1 MTMDATTSA
10 THGAA
15 DARRA
20 AEAVRERLGVRAPVI
35 GIVLG
40 SGLGTLADRLTEAR
54 RVPYAEVPGFHAPK
68 VDGHRGEL
76 LAGQLG
82 GREVIC
88 LAGRFHMYEGYSA
101 RVAAFP
107 IRVLHALG
115 VPRLFVSNAAGGVRR
130 SFGAGELMRI
140 VDHLNL
146 TGQNPLTG
154 PVEPGD
160 QRFNDMSEA
169 YSADLGARLDA
180 SAQALGIPLARGV
193 YAGLLGPNFET
204 PAEVRM
210 LERLGADAVGMST
223 VAEVI
228 VARNLGMSV
237 AGISLI
243 TNPGAGISATPLNHA
258 EVMAEGERA
267 AGAFGDLVAH
277 FVSGL

>member
-1 MTMDATTSA
+1 MSAMAT

-15 DARRA
+15 DAQRA
-20 AEAVRERLGVRAPVI
+20 AEAVRDRLGVRAPVI

-40 SGLGTLADRLTEAR
+40 SGLGTLADRLAEAK
-54 RVPYAEVPGFHAPK
+54 RVPYAEIPGFHAPK

-76 LAGQLG
+76 IAGQLG
-82 GREVIC
+82 GREVLC
-88 LAGRFHMYEGYSA
+88 LAGRFHMYEGYPA
-101 RVAAFP
+101 RVSAFP

-115 VPRLFVSNAAGGVRR
+115 ARRLFVSNAAGGVRR
-130 SFGAGELMRI
+130 SFRAGELMRI

-160 QRFNDMSEA
+160 QRFNDMTEA
-169 YSADLGARLDA
+169 YSVALGERLDA
-180 SAQALGIPLARGV
+180 SAQALGVPLASGI

-228 VARNLGMSV
+228 VARNLGMEV

-243 TNPGAGISATPLNHA
+243 TNPGAGISSTPLNHE

>member
-1 MTMDATTSA
+1 MSAVTT
-10 THGAA
+10 THGAV

-20 AEAVRERLGVRAPVI
+20 ADAVRDRLGVRSPVI

-40 SGLGTLADRLTEAR
+40 SGLGTLADRLTDAR

-76 LAGQLG
+76 IVGQLG
-82 GREVIC
+82 GREVLC
-88 LAGRFHMYEGYSA
+88 LAGRFHMYEGYPA
-101 RVAAFP
+101 RVSAFP

-115 VPRLFVSNAAGGVRR
+115 ARRLFVSNAAGGVRR
-130 SFGAGELMRI
+130 SFRAGELMRI

-160 QRFNDMSEA
+160 QRFNDMTEA
-169 YSADLGARLDA
+169 YSVDLGERLDA
-180 SAQALGIPLARGV
+180 AAQVLGVALAQGV

-228 VARNLGMSV
+228 VARNLGMAV

-243 TNPGAGISATPLNHA
+243 TNPGAGISPTPLNHA
-258 EVMAEGERA
+258 EVMAEGEKA

>member
-1 MTMDATTSA
+1 MTT

-15 DARRA
+15 DAQRA
-20 AEAVRERLGVRAPVI
+20 AEAVRDRLGVRAPVI

-76 LAGQLG
+76 IAGQLG

-88 LAGRFHMYEGYSA
+88 LAGRFHMYEGYPA

-115 VPRLFVSNAAGGVRR
+115 ARRLFVSNAAGGVRR
-130 SFGAGELMRI
+130 SFRAGELMRI

-160 QRFNDMSEA
+160 Q
-169 YSADLGARLDA
+169 
-180 SAQALGIPLARGV
+180 
-193 YAGLLGPNFET
+193 
-204 PAEVRM
+204 
-210 LERLGADAVGMST
+210 
-223 VAEVI
+223 
-228 VARNLGMSV
+228 
-237 AGISLI
+237 
-243 TNPGAGISATPLNHA
+243 
-258 EVMAEGERA
+258 
-267 AGAFGDLVAH
+267 
-277 FVSGL
+277 

>member
-1 MTMDATTSA
+1 MSAVTT
-10 THGAA
+10 THGAV

-20 AEAVRERLGVRAPVI
+20 ADAVRDRLGVRSPVI

-40 SGLGTLADRLTEAR
+40 SGLGPLADRLTDAR

-76 LAGQLG
+76 IVGQLG

-88 LAGRFHMYEGYSA
+88 LAGRFHMYEGYPA
-101 RVAAFP
+101 RVSAFP

-115 VPRLFVSNAAGGVRR
+115 VRRLFVSNAAGGVRR
-130 SFGAGELMRI
+130 SFRAGELMRI

-160 QRFNDMSEA
+160 QRFNDMTEA
-169 YSADLGARLDA
+169 YSVDLGERLDA
-180 SAQALGIPLARGV
+180 AAQVLGVALAQGV

-228 VARNLGMSV
+228 VARNLGMAV

-243 TNPGAGISATPLNHA
+243 TNPGAGISPTPLNHA
-258 EVMAEGERA
+258 EVMAEGEKA
-267 AGAFGDLVAH
+267 ASAFGDLVAH

>member
-1 MTMDATTSA
+1 MGRETPSA
-10 THGAA
+10 PPRPSAIASGT
-15 DARRA
+15 R
-20 AEAVRERLGVRAPVI
+20 RAPVI
-35 GIVLG
+35 GVVLG
-40 SGLGTLADRLTEAR
+40 SGLGTLADRLTDAR
-54 RVPYAEVPGFHAPK
+54 RVPYADVPGFHAPK
-68 VDGHRGEL
+68 VEGHRGEL
-76 LAGQLG
+76 IVGQLG
-82 GREVIC
+82 GREVVC
-88 LAGRFHMYEGYSA
+88 LAGRFHMSEGYPA

-130 SFGAGELMRI
+130 SFRAGELMRI

-169 YSADLGARLDA
+169 YSVALGARLDA
-180 SAQALGIPLARGV
+180 SAQALGIPLATGV

-228 VARNLGMSV
+228 VARNLGMEV
-237 AGISLI
+237 AGVSLI
-243 TNPGAGISATPLNHA
+243 TNPGAGISSTPLNHE
-258 EVMAEGERA
+258 EVMAEGARA

>member
-1 MTMDATTSA
+1 MTT

-15 DARRA
+15 DAQRA
-20 AEAVRERLGVRAPVI
+20 AEAVRDRLGVRAPVI

-40 SGLGTLADRLTEAR
+40 SGLGTLADRLAEAKR
-54 RVPYAEVPGFHAPK
+54 IPYAEIPGFHAPK

-76 LAGQLG
+76 IAGQLG
-82 GREVIC
+82 GREVLC
-88 LAGRFHMYEGYSA
+88 LAGRFHMYEGYPA
-101 RVAAFP
+101 RVSAFP

-115 VPRLFVSNAAGGVRR
+115 ARRLFVSNAAGGVRR
-130 SFGAGELMRI
+130 SFRAGELMRI

-160 QRFNDMSEA
+160 QRFNDMTEA
-169 YSADLGARLDA
+169 YSVALGERLDV
-180 SAQALGIPLARGV
+180 SAQALGVPLASGI

-228 VARNLGMSV
+228 IARNLGMEV

-243 TNPGAGISATPLNHA
+243 TNPGAGISSTPLNHE

>member
-1 MTMDATTSA
+1 MSAVTT
-10 THGAA
+10 THGAV

-20 AEAVRERLGVRAPVI
+20 ADAVRDRLGVRSPVI

-40 SGLGTLADRLTEAR
+40 SGLGPLADRLTDAR

-76 LAGQLG
+76 IVGQLG

-88 LAGRFHMYEGYSA
+88 LAGRFHMYEGYPA
-101 RVAAFP
+101 RVSAFP

-115 VPRLFVSNAAGGVRR
+115 VRRLFVSNAAGGVRR
-130 SFGAGELMRI
+130 SFRAGELMRI

-160 QRFNDMSEA
+160 QRFNDMTEA
-169 YSADLGARLDA
+169 YSVDLGERLDA
-180 SAQALGIPLARGV
+180 AAQVLGVALAQGV

-228 VARNLGMSV
+228 VARNLGMAV

-243 TNPGAGISATPLNHA
+243 TNPGAGISPTPLNHA
-258 EVMAEGERA
+258 EVMAEGEKA

>member
-1 MTMDATTSA
+1 MSAVTT
-10 THGAA
+10 THGAV

-20 AEAVRERLGVRAPVI
+20 ADAVRDRLGVRSPVI

-40 SGLGTLADRLTEAR
+40 SGLGTLADRLTDAR

-76 LAGQLG
+76 IVGQLG

-101 RVAAFP
+101 RVSAFP

-115 VPRLFVSNAAGGVRR
+115 ARRLFVSNAAGGVRR
-130 SFGAGELMRI
+130 SFRAGELMRI

-160 QRFNDMSEA
+160 QRFNDMTEA
-169 YSADLGARLDA
+169 YSVDLGERLDA
-180 SAQALGIPLARGV
+180 AAQALGVALAQGV

-228 VARNLGMSV
+228 VARNLGMAV

-243 TNPGAGISATPLNHA
+243 TNPGAGISPTPLNHA
-258 EVMAEGERA
+258 EVMAEGEKA
-267 AGAFGDLVAH
+267 AGAFGDLVAQ

>member
-1 MTMDATTSA
+1 MSAVTT
-10 THGAA
+10 THGAV

-20 AEAVRERLGVRAPVI
+20 ADAVRDRLGVRSPVI

-40 SGLGTLADRLTEAR
+40 SGLGTLADRLADAR

-76 LAGQLG
+76 IVGQLG

-88 LAGRFHMYEGYSA
+88 LAGRFHMYEGYPA
-101 RVAAFP
+101 RVSAFP

-115 VPRLFVSNAAGGVRR
+115 ARRLFVSNAAGGVRR
-130 SFGAGELMRI
+130 SFRAGELMRI

-160 QRFNDMSEA
+160 QRFNDMTEA
-169 YSADLGARLDA
+169 YSVDLGERLDA
-180 SAQALGIPLARGV
+180 AAQALGVALAQGV

-228 VARNLGMSV
+228 VARNLGMAV

-243 TNPGAGISATPLNHA
+243 TNPGAGISPTPLNHA
-258 EVMAEGERA
+258 EVMAEGAKA
-267 AGAFGDLVAH
+267 AGAFGDLVAQ

>member
-1 MTMDATTSA
+1 MSAVTT
-10 THGAA
+10 THGAV

-20 AEAVRERLGVRAPVI
+20 ADAVRDRLGVRSPVI

-40 SGLGTLADRLTEAR
+40 SGLGPLADRLTDAR

-76 LAGQLG
+76 IVGQLG
-82 GREVIC
+82 GREVLC
-88 LAGRFHMYEGYSA
+88 LAGRFHMYEGYPA
-101 RVAAFP
+101 RVSAFP

-115 VPRLFVSNAAGGVRR
+115 VRRLFVSNAAGGVRR
-130 SFGAGELMRI
+130 SFRAGELMRI

-160 QRFNDMSEA
+160 QRFNDMTEA
-169 YSADLGARLDA
+169 YSVDLGERLDA
-180 SAQALGIPLARGV
+180 AAQVLGVALAQGV

-228 VARNLGMSV
+228 VARNLGMAV

-243 TNPGAGISATPLNHA
+243 TNPGAGISPTPLNHA
-258 EVMAEGERA
+258 EVMAEGAKA

>member
-1 MTMDATTSA
+1 MSAVTT
-10 THGAA
+10 THGAV

-20 AEAVRERLGVRAPVI
+20 ADAVRDRLGVRFPVI

-40 SGLGTLADRLTEAR
+40 SGLGPLADRLTDAR

-76 LAGQLG
+76 IVGQLG

-88 LAGRFHMYEGYSA
+88 LAGRFHMYEGYPA
-101 RVAAFP
+101 RVSAFP

-115 VPRLFVSNAAGGVRR
+115 VRRLFVSNAAGGVRR
-130 SFGAGELMRI
+130 SFRAGELMRI

-160 QRFNDMSEA
+160 QRFNDMTEA
-169 YSADLGARLDA
+169 YSVDLGERLDA
-180 SAQALGIPLARGV
+180 AAQVLGVALAQGV

-228 VARNLGMSV
+228 VARNLGMAV

-243 TNPGAGISATPLNHA
+243 TNPGAGISPTPLNHA
-258 EVMAEGERA
+258 EVMAEGEKA
-267 AGAFGDLVAH
+267 AGAFGDLVAQ

>member
-1 MTMDATTSA
+1 MSAVTT
-10 THGAA
+10 THGAV

-20 AEAVRERLGVRAPVI
+20 ADAVRDRLGVRSPVI

-40 SGLGTLADRLTEAR
+40 SGLGTLADRLTDAR
-54 RVPYAEVPGFHAPK
+54 RVPYVEVPGFHAPK

-76 LAGQLG
+76 IVGQLG

-88 LAGRFHMYEGYSA
+88 LAGRFHMYEGYPA
-101 RVAAFP
+101 RVSAFP

-115 VPRLFVSNAAGGVRR
+115 APRLFVSNAAGGVRR
-130 SFGAGELMRI
+130 SFRAGELMRI

-160 QRFNDMSEA
+160 QRFNDMTEA
-169 YSADLGARLDA
+169 YSVDLGERLDA
-180 SAQALGIPLARGV
+180 AAQVLGVALAQGV

-228 VARNLGMSV
+228 VARNLGMAV

-243 TNPGAGISATPLNHA
+243 TNPGAGISPTPLNHA
-258 EVMAEGERA
+258 EVMAEGEKA
-267 AGAFGDLVAH
+267 ASAFGDLVAH

>member
-1 MTMDATTSA
+1 MSAVTT
-10 THGAA
+10 THGAV

-20 AEAVRERLGVRAPVI
+20 ADAVRDRLGVRSPVI

-40 SGLGTLADRLTEAR
+40 SGLGTLADRLTDAR

-76 LAGQLG
+76 IVGQLG
-82 GREVIC
+82 GREVLC
-88 LAGRFHMYEGYSA
+88 LAGRFHMYEGYPA
-101 RVAAFP
+101 RVSAFP

-115 VPRLFVSNAAGGVRR
+115 ARRLFVSNAAGGVRR
-130 SFGAGELMRI
+130 SFRAGELMRI

-160 QRFNDMSEA
+160 QRFNDMTEA
-169 YSADLGARLDA
+169 YSVDLGERLDA
-180 SAQALGIPLARGV
+180 AAQVLGVALAQGV

-228 VARNLGMSV
+228 VARNLGMAV

-243 TNPGAGISATPLNHA
+243 TNPGAGISPTPLNHA
-258 EVMAEGERA
+258 EVMAEGAKA

>member
-1 MTMDATTSA
+1 MTVGPT

-15 DARRA
+15 DARQA
-20 AEAVRERLGVRAPVI
+20 ADAVRDRLAVRDPVI

-40 SGLGTLADRLTEAR
+40 SGLGTLADRLTNAR

-76 LAGQLG
+76 IAGQLG
-82 GREVIC
+82 GREVVC
-88 LAGRFHMYEGYSA
+88 LAGRFHMYEGHSA

-130 SFGAGELMRI
+130 SFRAGELMRI

-169 YSADLGARLDA
+169 YSLALGERLDA
-180 SAQALGIPLARGV
+180 SAQALGVPLARGV

-228 VARNLGMSV
+228 VARNLGMEV

-243 TNPGAGISATPLNHA
+243 TNPGAGISSTPLNHE

>member
-1 MTMDATTSA
+1 MTT

-15 DARRA
+15 DAQRA
-20 AEAVRERLGVRAPVI
+20 AEAVRDRLGVRAPVI

-40 SGLGTLADRLTEAR
+40 SGLGTLADRLAEAK
-54 RVPYAEVPGFHAPK
+54 RVPYAEIPGFHAPK

-76 LAGQLG
+76 IAGQLG
-82 GREVIC
+82 GREVLC
-88 LAGRFHMYEGYSA
+88 LAGRFHMYEGYPA
-101 RVAAFP
+101 RVSAFP

-115 VPRLFVSNAAGGVRR
+115 ARRLFVSNAAGGVRR
-130 SFGAGELMRI
+130 SFRAGELMRI

-160 QRFNDMSEA
+160 QRFNDMTEA
-169 YSADLGARLDA
+169 YSVALGERLDV
-180 SAQALGIPLARGV
+180 SAQALGVPLASGI

-210 LERLGADAVGMST
+210 LERRGADAVGMST

-228 VARNLGMSV
+228 VARNLGMEV

-243 TNPGAGISATPLNHA
+243 TNPGAGISSTPLNHE

>member
-1 MTMDATTSA
+1 MSAMTT

-15 DARRA
+15 DAQRA
-20 AEAVRERLGVRAPVI
+20 AEAVRDRLGVRAPVI

-40 SGLGTLADRLTEAR
+40 SGLGTLADRLTDAR
-54 RVPYAEVPGFHAPK
+54 RVPYADVPGFHAPK
-68 VDGHRGEL
+68 VEGHRGEL
-76 LAGQLG
+76 IVGQLG
-82 GREVIC
+82 GREVVC
-88 LAGRFHMYEGYSA
+88 LAGRFHMYEGYPA

-107 IRVLHALG
+107 IRVLYALG

-130 SFGAGELMRI
+130 SFRAGELMRI

-169 YSADLGARLDA
+169 YSIALGARLDA
-180 SAQALGIPLARGV
+180 SAQALGIPLATGV

-228 VARNLGMSV
+228 VARNLGMEV

-243 TNPGAGISATPLNHA
+243 TNPGAGISPTPLDHA

>member
-1 MTMDATTSA
+1 MSAVTT

-15 DARRA
+15 DAQRA
-20 AEAVRERLGVRAPVI
+20 AEAVRDRLGVRAPVI

-40 SGLGTLADRLTEAR
+40 SGLGPLADRLTDAR

-76 LAGQLG
+76 IVGQLG

-88 LAGRFHMYEGYSA
+88 LAGRFHMYEGYPA
-101 RVAAFP
+101 RVSAFP

-115 VPRLFVSNAAGGVRR
+115 VRRLFVSNAAGGVRR
-130 SFGAGELMRI
+130 SFRAGELMRI

-160 QRFNDMSEA
+160 QRFNDMTEA
-169 YSADLGARLDA
+169 YSVDLGERLDA
-180 SAQALGIPLARGV
+180 AAQVLGVALAQGV

-228 VARNLGMSV
+228 VARNLGMAV

-243 TNPGAGISATPLNHA
+243 TNPGAGISPTPLNHA
-258 EVMAEGERA
+258 EVMAEGEKA

>member
-1 MTMDATTSA
+1 MTT

-15 DARRA
+15 DAQRA
-20 AEAVRERLGVRAPVI
+20 AEAVRDRLGVRAPVI

-40 SGLGTLADRLTEAR
+40 SGLGTLADRLTEAK
-54 RVPYAEVPGFHAPK
+54 RVPYAEIPGFHAPK

-76 LAGQLG
+76 IAGQLG
-82 GREVIC
+82 GREVLC
-88 LAGRFHMYEGYSA
+88 LAGRFHMYEGYPA
-101 RVAAFP
+101 RVSAFP

-115 VPRLFVSNAAGGVRR
+115 ARRLFVSNAAGGVRR
-130 SFGAGELMRI
+130 SFRAGELMRI

-160 QRFNDMSEA
+160 QRFNDMTEA
-169 YSADLGARLDA
+169 YSVALGERLDVT
-180 SAQALGIPLARGV
+180 AQALGVPLASGI

-228 VARNLGMSV
+228 VARNLGMEV

-243 TNPGAGISATPLNHA
+243 TNPGAGISSTPLNHE

>member
-1 MTMDATTSA
+1 MSKVTT
-10 THGAA
+10 THGAV

-20 AEAVRERLGVRAPVI
+20 ADAVRDRLGVRSPVI

-40 SGLGTLADRLTEAR
+40 SGLGPLADRLTDAR

-76 LAGQLG
+76 IVGQLG

-88 LAGRFHMYEGYSA
+88 LAGRFHMYEGYPA
-101 RVAAFP
+101 RVSAFP

-115 VPRLFVSNAAGGVRR
+115 ARRLFVSNAAGGVRR
-130 SFGAGELMRI
+130 SFRAGELMRI

-160 QRFNDMSEA
+160 QRFNDMTEA
-169 YSADLGARLDA
+169 YSVDLGERLDA
-180 SAQALGIPLARGV
+180 AAQVLGVALAQGV

-228 VARNLGMSV
+228 VARNLGMAV

-243 TNPGAGISATPLNHA
+243 TNPGAGISPTPLNHA
-258 EVMAEGERA
+258 EVMAEGEKA

>member
-1 MTMDATTSA
+1 MSAVTT
-10 THGAA
+10 THGAV

-20 AEAVRERLGVRAPVI
+20 ADAVRDRLGVRSPVI

-40 SGLGTLADRLTEAR
+40 SGLGTLADRLTDAR

-76 LAGQLG
+76 IVGQLG

-88 LAGRFHMYEGYSA
+88 LAGRFHMYEGYPA
-101 RVAAFP
+101 RVSAFP

-115 VPRLFVSNAAGGVRR
+115 ARRLFVSNAAGGVRR
-130 SFGAGELMRI
+130 SFRAGELMRI

-160 QRFNDMSEA
+160 QRFNDMTEA
-169 YSADLGARLDA
+169 YSVDLGERLDA
-180 SAQALGIPLARGV
+180 AAQVLGVALAQGV

-228 VARNLGMSV
+228 VARNLGMAV

-243 TNPGAGISATPLNHA
+243 TNPGAGISPTPLNHA
-258 EVMAEGERA
+258 EVMAEGEKA

>member
-1 MTMDATTSA
+1 MSAVTT
-10 THGAA
+10 THGAV

-20 AEAVRERLGVRAPVI
+20 ADAVRDRLGVRSPVI

-40 SGLGTLADRLTEAR
+40 SGLGPLADRLTDAR

-76 LAGQLG
+76 IVGQLG

-88 LAGRFHMYEGYSA
+88 LAGRFHMYEGYPA
-101 RVAAFP
+101 RVSAFP

-115 VPRLFVSNAAGGVRR
+115 ARRLFVSNAAGGVRR
-130 SFGAGELMRI
+130 SFRAGELMRI

-160 QRFNDMSEA
+160 QRFNDMTEA
-169 YSADLGARLDA
+169 YSVDLGERLDA
-180 SAQALGIPLARGV
+180 AAQALGVALAQGV

-228 VARNLGMSV
+228 VARNLGMAV

-243 TNPGAGISATPLNHA
+243 TNPGAGISPTPLNHA
-258 EVMAEGERA
+258 EVMAEGEKA

>member
-1 MTMDATTSA
+1 MSAMTT

-15 DARRA
+15 DAQRA
-20 AEAVRERLGVRAPVI
+20 ADAVRDRLGVRTPVI

-54 RVPYAEVPGFHAPK
+54 RVPYAEIPGFHTPK

-76 LAGQLG
+76 IAGQLG
-82 GREVIC
+82 GREILC
-88 LAGRFHMYEGYSA
+88 LAGRFHMYEGFPA
-101 RVAAFP
+101 RVSAFP

-115 VPRLFVSNAAGGVRR
+115 ARRLFVSNAAGGVRR
-130 SFGAGELMRI
+130 SFRAGELMRI

-169 YSADLGARLDA
+169 YSVDLGERLDV
-180 SAQALGIPLARGV
+180 SAQALGVPLARGV

-228 VARNLGMSV
+228 VARNLGMAV

-243 TNPGAGISATPLNHA
+243 TNPGAGISSTPLNHA